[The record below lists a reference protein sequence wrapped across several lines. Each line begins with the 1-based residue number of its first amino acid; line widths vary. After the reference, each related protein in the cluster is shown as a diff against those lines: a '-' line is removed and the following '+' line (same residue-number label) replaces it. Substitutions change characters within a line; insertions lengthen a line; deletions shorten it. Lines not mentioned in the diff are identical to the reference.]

1 MNQQRSLDWN
11 YTRRSTRDL
20 LLEYDSVIMPPRPR
34 AAGLAMVYPWL
45 NSNGED
51 QGWIGI
57 PPIPDTPEFKVIY
70 PWESVG
76 LNILGDQIYLLAS
89 RSGYI
94 GTREEFHRYFGSYL
108 NQNKWEILFDNFTN
122 FPATGEIDKLYFDLT
137 ENILYYWADGQY
149 LPVNA
154 MLITNTILEGGEA

>member
-1 MNQQRSLDWN
+1 MTIQRSIDKN
-11 YTRRSTRDL
+11 YNRRSTRDL
-20 LLEYDSVIMPPRPR
+20 LLEYDAMIMPPRPR
-34 AAGLAMVYPWL
+34 AAGLAMIYPWL
-45 NSNGED
+45 NSNAAD
-51 QGWIGI
+51 QGWIGV

-76 LNILGDQIYLLAS
+76 LSILGDQIYLLAA
-89 RSGYI
+89 RSGYL

-108 NQNKWEILFDNFTN
+108 ESHKWEILFETFEN
-122 FPATGEIDKLYFDLT
+122 FPTIGQIDKLYFDLN

-154 MLITNTILEGGEA
+154 MLIANTIVNGGEA